1 MAARQVDSF
10 TVPDSEW
17 PWQPQQI
24 EEFAAAAAAKPNPDL
39 NDNIKFPSPW
49 NTSVGNMYIIKLH
62 PLTTPPVPPID
73 YDIYNQSEQ
82 WTLQAN
88 SPGYII
94 VVQIT
99 ESPMGRYNEVV
110 YVPGRYRPNSC
121 KRKGYPS
128 VQRMWLDSN
137 DSISSGRPNWGY
149 PKQYATFKWSN
160 SSTTEESVEV
170 RDALNRLIIKATF
183 TRSSIFPTWFTR
195 PRTQSDLNAAQMQ
208 WPLTKKDLANP
219 TQAEPVLIP
228 TVFYP
233 SSFYAVDVSNLFINH
248 FLFTGIR
255 GLNVR
260 RVKAVPVVLYQDGG
274 GLIPVGV
281 KLPKNC

>member
-1 MAARQVDSF
+1 
-10 TVPDSEW
+10 
-17 PWQPQQI
+17 
-24 EEFAAAAAAKPNPDL
+24 
-39 NDNIKFPSPW
+39 
-49 NTSVGNMYIIKLH
+49 LH
-62 PLTTPPVPPID
+62 
-73 YDIYNQSEQ
+73 Y
-82 WTLQAN
+82 A
-88 SPGYII
+88 
-94 VVQIT
+94 
-99 ESPMGRYNEVV
+99 
-110 YVPGRYRPNSC
+110 
-121 KRKGYPS
+121 
-128 VQRMWLDSN
+128 
-137 DSISSGRPNWGY
+137 GY
-149 PKQYATFKWSN
+149 PKEYATFKWSN

-170 RDALNRLIIKATF
+170 RDNLNRLIIKATF
-183 TRSSIFPTWFTR
+183 TRSSIFPTWFTK

-260 RVKAVPVVLYQDGG
+260 RVKTVPVVLYQDGG

-281 KLPKNC
+281 KLPENC